1 MLVSKSKFYKE
12 VTGSATGNSSSVVL
26 ALKRWN
32 IPFLETDSKGDCV
45 DITHLAAA
53 KEIYAKEQAEK
64 PTPQKGGAIQRELV
78 QTMASRLAELED
90 EFHRFRNTMIDWRN
104 EQIKWNGTFGT
115 KLNVVAFKPERKKRI
130 R

>member
-12 VTGSATGNSSSVVL
+12 VTGSNTGNSSVVVL

-32 IPFLETDSKGDCV
+32 IPFREGPGKDDSV
-45 DITHLAAA
+45 DIIHLPAA
-53 KEIYAKEQAEK
+53 KEAYAKEQMEK
-64 PTPQKGGAIQRELV
+64 PTPQKSTSVQRELV
-78 QTMASRLAELED
+78 QTLASRLAELED